1 MYALRSI
8 GAENKVEVLLD
19 GGVRRGSDIFK
30 AIALGA
36 KGVGIGRPILYGL
49 SAYGEAGVTKV
60 IDMLKDELEN
70 TMENAGIPSISGITD
85 RSVDIR
91 SLCDHSHPPLD
102 VLGDAVYEPLRPLS
116 SRL

>member
-8 GAENKVEVLLD
+8 GAENQVEVLLD

-49 SAYGEAGVTKV
+49 SAYGEAGVSKV
-60 IDMLKDELEN
+60 VDMLKDELEN
-70 TMENAGIPSISGITD
+70 TMENAGTPSISDIHE
-85 RSVDIR
+85 RYVDIR
-91 SLCDHSHPPLD
+91 SLRDHSHPPTD
-102 VLGDAVYEPLRPLS
+102 SLGDAVYEPLRLLS